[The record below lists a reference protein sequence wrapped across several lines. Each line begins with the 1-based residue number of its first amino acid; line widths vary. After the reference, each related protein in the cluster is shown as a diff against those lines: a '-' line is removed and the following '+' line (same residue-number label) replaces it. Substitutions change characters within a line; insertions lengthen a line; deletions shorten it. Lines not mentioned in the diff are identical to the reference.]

1 MRVPLKP
8 GDEVVSM
15 VRVEDHMLIATKYG
29 HFYEVWYE
37 GMGCY
42 RINEV

>member
-1 MRVPLKP
+1 MKIPLED

-15 VRVEDHMLIATKYG
+15 VRVEAQLLIVTKYG
-29 HFYEVWYE
+29 HFFEVWYE

-42 RINEV
+42 RVNAV